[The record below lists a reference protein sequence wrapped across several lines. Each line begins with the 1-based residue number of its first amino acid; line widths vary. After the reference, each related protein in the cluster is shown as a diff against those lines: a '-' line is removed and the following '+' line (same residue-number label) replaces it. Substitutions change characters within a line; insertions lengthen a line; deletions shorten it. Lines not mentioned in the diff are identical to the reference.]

1 MTEREKRDLAWRLA
15 DGSRVIDFEEAL
27 EFVKHRPAEAEE
39 LIRDREK
46 TKKTQEEFARQR
58 EQRRL
63 ALREDFGI
71 SPKPRRA
78 RASR

>member
-15 DGSRVIDFEEAL
+15 DGSRVVDFEQAL

-39 LIRDREK
+39 LIRDQEK

-58 EQRRL
+58 ERR
-63 ALREDFGI
+63 
-71 SPKPRRA
+71 RRA
-78 RASR
+78 LIEAFG